1 MGGLVRS
8 IDNAY
13 QIASRR
19 LFDVFFEKF
28 KLMDHLRA
36 LKQYLLLGHGDFA
49 DQLME
54 ALLYAQLHYTFPRS
68 LFIFGEQPKPFS
80 SCKHALP
87 T

>member
-1 MGGLVRS
+1 MKYSDIAGLERS

-19 LFDVFFEKF
+19 LFDIFFEKYR
-28 KLMDHLRA
+28 LLDHLLA

-54 ALLYAQLHYTFPRS
+54 ALS
-68 LFIFGEQPKPFS
+68 
-80 SCKHALP
+80 
-87 T
+87 

>member
-1 MGGLVRS
+1 MAGLVRS
-8 IDNAY
+8 IDIAY

-49 DQLME
+49 EQLME
-54 ALLYAQLHYTFPRS
+54 ALLYAQLHYNSPRS
-68 LFIFGEQPKPFS
+68 IFIFG
-80 SCKHALP
+80 
-87 T
+87 

>member
-1 MGGLVRS
+1 MAGLVRS

-49 DQLME
+49 EQLME
-54 ALLYAQLHYTFPRS
+54 ALLYAQLHCTFPRS
-68 LFIFGEQPKPFS
+68 LFTFG
-80 SCKHALP
+80 
-87 T
+87 

>member
-1 MGGLVRS
+1 MAGLVRS

-49 DQLME
+49 EQLME

-68 LFIFGEQPKPFS
+68 LFTFG
-80 SCKHALP
+80 
-87 T
+87 

>member
-1 MGGLVRS
+1 MAGLVRS

-54 ALLYAQLHYTFPRS
+54 ALLYAQSRYIFPLG
-68 LFIFGEQPKPFS
+68 LFT
-80 SCKHALP
+80 AD
-87 T
+87 